1 MFASGELENHTRK
14 GKVKDG
20 NWRRKKE
27 GKEKKKKALAAF
39 LVFKSSSL
47 KIAFEREKTA
57 CKVMLT
63 HAARQKSDKQNNTFN
78 M

>member
-1 MFASGELENHTRK
+1 METGGER
-14 GKVKDG
+14 
-20 NWRRKKE
+20 KE
-27 GKEKKKKALAAF
+27 GKKKKKAVAAF

-57 CKVMLT
+57 C
-63 HAARQKSDKQNNTFN
+63 RQKSVKQNNTFN

>member
-1 MFASGELENHTRK
+1 MAFDAEKRKSKRWKLEEK
-14 GKVKDG
+14 E
-20 NWRRKKE
+20 RRE
-27 GKEKKKKALAAF
+27 RKKKKAVAAF

-57 CKVMLT
+57 FKVMLT

>member
-1 MFASGELENHTRK
+1 METGGER
-14 GKVKDG
+14 
-20 NWRRKKE
+20 KE
-27 GKEKKKKALAAF
+27 GKKKKKKAVAAF

-57 CKVMLT
+57 C
-63 HAARQKSDKQNNTFN
+63 RQKSVKQNNTFY

>member
-14 GKVKDG
+14 GKVKYG
-20 NWRRKKE
+20 NWRRKKG
-27 GKEKKKKALAAF
+27 GKEKKKAVAAF

-57 CKVMLT
+57 
-63 HAARQKSDKQNNTFN
+63 
-78 M
+78 

>member
-20 NWRRKKE
+20 NWRRKKG
-27 GKEKKKKALAAF
+27 GKEKKKAVAAF